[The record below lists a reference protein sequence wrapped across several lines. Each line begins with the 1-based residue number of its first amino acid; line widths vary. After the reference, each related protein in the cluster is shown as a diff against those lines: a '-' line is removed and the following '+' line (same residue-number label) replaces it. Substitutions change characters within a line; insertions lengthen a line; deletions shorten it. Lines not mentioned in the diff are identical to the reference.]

1 MNDLLTTI
9 LKNITTK
16 PEAAKVSMQP
26 EGDVEVYT
34 IEVDPE
40 DVGRVIGK
48 SGKVIRAI
56 RSLAH
61 VAAVHTQ
68 KKVRVHLDDSNAPAP
83 QAQATNQPV
92 DDTQPTMEAA
102 PETATPAGEVDL
114 TADAQPTP
122 AEVVVVTPEAIV
134 ETPDTAD
141 LLPEEPA
148 K

>member
-9 LKNITTK
+9 LQNITTK
-16 PEAAKVSMQP
+16 PDAVKVSMQM
-26 EGDVEVYT
+26 EGDVELYT

-68 KKVRVHLDDSNAPAP
+68 KKVRVDYHGVELQPGEPMKSASFAYTLTSG
-83 QAQATNQPV
+83 QALP
-92 DDTQPTMEAA
+92 
-102 PETATPAGEVDL
+102 
-114 TADAQPTP
+114 
-122 AEVVVVTPEAIV
+122 IV
-134 ETPDTAD
+134 HQ
-141 LLPEEPA
+141 
-148 K
+148 

>member
-16 PEAAKVSMQP
+16 PDAVSVVMAP
-26 EGDVEVYT
+26 EGDVELYT
-34 IEVDPE
+34 ISVDPE

-68 KKVRVHLDDSNAPAP
+68 KKVRVHLDDSNAPNPQPSAP
-83 QAQATNQPV
+83 QMVAPTDQQMVQP
-92 DDTQPTMEAA
+92 QPMS
-102 PETATPAGEVDL
+102 GEVDL
-114 TADAQPTP
+114 TQ
-122 AEVVVVTPEAIV
+122 AIPVAPIAPQV
-134 ETPDTAD
+134 ETPLASSPDTSD
-141 LLPEEPA
+141 LLPEEV
-148 K
+148 

>member
-16 PEAAKVSMQP
+16 PDAVSVVMAP

-34 IEVDPE
+34 ISVDPE

-61 VAAVHTQ
+61 VAAVHAQ

-83 QAQATNQPV
+83 QVMNAPTQPAAAPSQPV
-92 DDTQPTMEAA
+92 A
-102 PETATPAGEVDL
+102 PVAGEVNL
-114 TADAQPTP
+114 PPQ
-122 AEVVVVTPEAIV
+122 EVAAAPVS
-134 ETPDTAD
+134 PDTAD
-141 LLPEEPA
+141 LLPEEEA
-148 K
+148 

>member
-9 LKNITTK
+9 LQNITTK
-16 PEAAKVSMQP
+16 PDAAKVSMQM
-26 EGDVEVYT
+26 EGDVELYT

-68 KKVRVHLDDSNAPAP
+68 KKVRVHLEDGNPVMPAPAQTAAP
-83 QAQATNQPV
+83 ASPAPVSQPV
-92 DDTQPTMEAA
+92 I
-102 PETATPAGEVDL
+102 AGEVDL
-114 TADAQPTP
+114 SPVKPTVAPVPP
-122 AEVVVVTPEAIV
+122 APAM
-134 ETPDTAD
+134 PDTAD
-141 LLPEEPA
+141 LLPEETV
-148 K
+148 